1 MKCPADLSQLVARPL
16 DGKLSELESAA
27 LNYIRSFSWSGEV
40 LALFRG
46 VHVAGILGIF
56 LVRHNPSVPG
66 VDEWLWIVVGDVPPA
81 YLVAEGN
88 PTPADALEGY
98 IREMRRWVKAAGSGE
113 PVDDLIPVN
122 APPTAEFAG
131 MLARRLDSLERA
143 IETG

>member
-16 DGKLSELESAA
+16 DGKLSELENAA

-56 LVRHNPSVPG
+56 LVRLRPSAAG
-66 VDEWLWIVVGDVPPA
+66 VDEWLWLVVGDVPPA

-88 PTPADALEGY
+88 PTPASALEGY
-98 IREMRRWVKAAGSGE
+98 IREMRRWVQAARSGE

-122 APPTAEFAG
+122 TPPTPDFAD
-131 MLARRLDSLERA
+131 MLERRLDSLERA
-143 IETG
+143 IESE

>member
-1 MKCPADLSQLVARPL
+1 MKCPADLTQLVARPL
-16 DGKLSELESAA
+16 VGKLSELEQAA

-56 LVRHNPSVPG
+56 LVNLRPSAAG
-66 VDEWLWIVVGDVPPA
+66 VDEWLWVVVGDVPPA
-81 YLVAEGN
+81 YLVADGN

-98 IREMRRWVKAAGSGE
+98 IREMRRWVHAVRVGE

-122 APPTAEFAG
+122 APPTRRFAD
-131 MLARRLDSLERA
+131 MLECRLNSLERA
-143 IETG
+143 IETE